1 MWIVYFPPM
10 PTPLLLILCTAP
22 DRETALKLSNSLVEQ
37 GLAACVNLTA
47 PLTSV
52 YQWQGQLEHSEE
64 TLLLIKT
71 TRQHYKKVEAALR
84 AQHPYE
90 LPEII
95 AVPVE
100 QGLDDY
106 LDWVERCT
114 KK

>member
-1 MWIVYFPPM
+1 

-22 DRETALKLSNSLVEQ
+22 NRESALKLANSLVERD
-37 GLAACVNLTA
+37 LAACVNLVS
-47 PLTSV
+47 PVTSV
-52 YQWQGQLEHSEE
+52 YRWQGELEQSEE
-64 TLLLIKT
+64 IQLLIKT
-71 TRQHYKKVEAALR
+71 TEKKYRDVEAALR

-114 KK
+114 K

>member
-1 MWIVYFPPM
+1 M

-22 DRETALKLSNSLVEQ
+22 DRESALKLANAMVEQ
-37 GLAACVNLTA
+37 DLAACVNLTS
-47 PLTSV
+47 PVTSV
-52 YQWQGQLEHSEE
+52 YRWQGKLEQSEE
-64 TLLLIKT
+64 ILLLIKT
-71 TRQHYKKVEAALR
+71 TEKKYRDVEAALR

-106 LDWVERCT
+106 LDWVERCI
-114 KK
+114 KE

>member
-1 MWIVYFPPM
+1 M

-22 DRETALKLSNSLVEQ
+22 DRETALKLSRSLLEQ
-37 GLAACVNLTA
+37 RLVACVNLS
-47 PLTSV
+47 PPVTSV
-52 YQWQGQLEHSEE
+52 YHWQGRLEESEE
-64 TLLLIKT
+64 ILLLIKT
-71 TRQHYKKVEAALR
+71 TKQQYNNVEATLR

-106 LDWVERCT
+106 IDWVERCT
-114 KK
+114 KE